1 MTHLRYLHISP
12 VVSGDKKFLHKLL
25 EMILSISNLQTC
37 YLRLGISMCS
47 NQLQIPSKSPIKTLR
62 LIGMNENCSVDRL
75 IILLQHLPC
84 LQSLHIVANQ
94 LNFFPTTNGKN
105 IFCTNT
111 ISSFTLNINEF
122 SISFVQ
128 LTDFILTLTP
138 YVQELKII
146 CRTPV
151 QNFSYLNHR
160 DWVVFIK
167 ALSNMKK
174 LTLDIYRPNEIDKE
188 TWDKRCQM
196 LTKVMTK
203 NRIDFQFSK
212 Q

>member
-1 MTHLRYLHISP
+1 MVTALIVEDNHLETFYLIWLDALINKSQNEFECSTKISI
-12 VVSGDKKFLHKLL
+12 D
-25 EMILSISNLQTC
+25 
-37 YLRLGISMCS
+37 
-47 NQLQIPSKSPIKTLR
+47 
-62 LIGMNENCSVDRL
+62 
-75 IILLQHLPC
+75 ILLQHLPC

-138 YVQELKII
+138 YVQQLKII
-146 CRTPV
+146 YRTPV

-167 ALSNMKK
+167 TLSNMKK